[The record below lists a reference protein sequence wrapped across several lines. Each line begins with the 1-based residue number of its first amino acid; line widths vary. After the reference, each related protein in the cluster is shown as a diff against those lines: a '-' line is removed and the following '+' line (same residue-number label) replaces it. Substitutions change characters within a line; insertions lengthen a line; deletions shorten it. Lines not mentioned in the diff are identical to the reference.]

1 MLEIHFISRSEDDKK
16 MIIIN
21 ILNISSLLGYR
32 GGDRKI
38 YYQNGYLYFVI
49 GQTKLA

>member
-21 ILNISSLLGYR
+21 ILNISSLRGDR
-32 GGDRKI
+32 GGDRKL
-38 YYQNGYLYFVI
+38 YYQNGYLNVII
-49 GQTKLA
+49 GQIKLA